1 MLGQAQKSS
10 LVDTMEFTQFPQDDF
25 IGFYAGL
32 DADGKYIK
40 TLGALSDTCALKTAA
55 NDILDRIGKPGDPFQ
70 KVNTQQTK
78 QPAQTTTQ
86 PS

>member
-1 MLGQAQKSS
+1 
-10 LVDTMEFTQFPQDDF
+10 
-25 IGFYAGL
+25 L

-70 KVNTQQTK
+70 KVNT
-78 QPAQTTTQ
+78 
-86 PS
+86 